1 MFINSVLGGSF
12 VQLSFKYL
20 PHISPL
26 IDGDGRLEQSIKVQ
40 LFLNNLNIT
49 KQYTYFT
56 SVNLLLL
63 FV

>member
-1 MFINSVLGGSF
+1 MFINSVLGGGF

-20 PHISPL
+20 LHMSPP
-26 IDGDGRLEQSIKVQ
+26 IDSDGRLELSIKVQ

-56 SVNLLLL
+56 SINLLLL